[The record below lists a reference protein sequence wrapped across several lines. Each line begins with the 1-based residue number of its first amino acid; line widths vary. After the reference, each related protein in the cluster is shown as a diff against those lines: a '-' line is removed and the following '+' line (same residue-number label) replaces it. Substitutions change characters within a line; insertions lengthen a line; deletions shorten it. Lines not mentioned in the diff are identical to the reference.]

1 MRYRAFFKQTSSF
14 FKKCSKNSFENQLRK
29 KSIYLENQLKK
40 MKISKKCPNIFV
52 EHILRSIFSKMQFV
66 TFLTLATGRYH
77 FYGGWQHE
85 FGFTNNWATNSV
97 ETIEGSLFV
106 IKPPAQSELYFSA
119 SKFHLRG
126 GWHSFSPVI
135 RPRYKTFQK

>member
-1 MRYRAFFKQTSSF
+1 MGYRAFLKKYHHF
-14 FKKCSKNSFENQLRK
+14 FQKCSKNSFETQLMK

-40 MKISKKCPNIFV
+40 MNISKKCPNIFF
-52 EHILRSIFSKMQFV
+52 ERILRAIFSKMFCV

-106 IKPPAQSELYFSA
+106 IKPTAQSELVQIA
-119 SKFHLRG
+119 L
-126 GWHSFSPVI
+126 VA
-135 RPRYKTFQK
+135 